1 MDRYAIDVGVAPATR
16 PVHRRWAATGGW
28 GGLAVLATSVLV
40 VFTAAVA
47 WPWSPAGTLRFIA
60 AVTYLVAGAVA
71 HFRWP
76 DNRTG
81 RWMVAASAGL
91 LLESLSA
98 GWPPAHGLA
107 AFGDVS
113 TPLILTLGLA
123 FPSGRLNR
131 TGMAL
136 VGAEWLIVL
145 GEPLARQVGL
155 IDDRLRAAAD
165 VGEALLCVA
174 VIVVLARRYTAA
186 TAPLRRGLAPGYA
199 VGAAA
204 LLIGFVIVGADLL
217 HSQPF
222 HDVLIIAF
230 GVLRAALPISFLA
243 GLVVLRREG
252 AVGAL
257 ITQLVAAGS
266 QGSLDELVRR
276 TLGDPTARVL
286 MSDQAPGTVQRTP
299 GLTPIAFGGNT
310 IGMLQHDPDVDDSAV
325 RSVSAA
331 VGLALYN
338 ARLREDVER
347 RTAELAAAASRLV
360 EATDVAR
367 RQVERNLHDGAQQ
380 RLVAVGVQLRL
391 LQVDLAERG
400 AATDARAVGE
410 IAENL
415 SGALSELRTLASGM
429 HPAILAQ
436 GLVPALQ
443 ALAAGSPLS
452 VTLVVRG
459 GPADQLSSAVAVTL
473 YYAAAE
479 ALTNSAKHSGARR
492 ARIDVDVG
500 PEMVSVTITDDGSG
514 GADATGAGVLGIRD
528 RTRLLGGDVRLRD
541 TAAGGTELTAFVP
554 QSAPASQVVPQ

>member
-1 MDRYAIDVGVAPATR
+1 M
-16 PVHRRWAATGGW
+16 
-28 GGLAVLATSVLV
+28 
-40 VFTAAVA
+40 
-47 WPWSPAGTLRFIA
+47 
-60 AVTYLVAGAVA
+60 
-71 HFRWP
+71 
-76 DNRTG
+76 
-81 RWMVAASAGL
+81 
-91 LLESLSA
+91 
-98 GWPPAHGLA
+98 
-107 AFGDVS
+107 
-113 TPLILTLGLA
+113 
-123 FPSGRLNR
+123 
-131 TGMAL
+131 
-136 VGAEWLIVL
+136 
-145 GEPLARQVGL
+145 
-155 IDDRLRAAAD
+155 
-165 VGEALLCVA
+165 
-174 VIVVLARRYTAA
+174 
-186 TAPLRRGLAPGYA
+186 APGYA

-204 LLIGFVIVGADLL
+204 LLIGFVIVAADLL

-286 MSDQAPGTVQRTP
+286 MSDKAPGTVQRTP

-443 ALAAGSPLS
+443 ALAAGSPLY